1 MSSLS
6 LSVALC
12 CSLVSMHRKLTT
24 LNQIIEDGTIVI
36 VRLDDADEAYRA
48 SEAAIAGGIRAIEV
62 TLSTPGA
69 LRVIERLVE
78 AHGSNVSIGAGT
90 VLDAPSAYA
99 SISAGASFL
108 VSPHLSR
115 EMIRTAN
122 RYQVPTI
129 SGAYTPTEIVES
141 IEEGADIVKLFP
153 AEIGPEYVRA
163 VLAPLSHVA
172 LMPAGGVSAG
182 NAKTWFD
189 AGVVAVGVGSSIT
202 KAARPDG
209 DYSQV
214 TTAARDFLAAVR
226 DARQQ

>member
-1 MSSLS
+1 MSG
-6 LSVALC
+6 
-12 CSLVSMHRKLTT
+12 KLRT
-24 LNQIIEDGTIVI
+24 LNHIIDDGTIVI

-48 SEAAIAGGIRAIEV
+48 AAAAIEGGIRAIEI

-69 LRVIERLVE
+69 LRVIELLVE
-78 AHGSNVSIGAGT
+78 SHGSRASIGAGT

-129 SGAYTPTEIVES
+129 SGAYSPTEIVES

-153 AEIGPEYVRA
+153 AEIGPEYAKA
-163 VLAPLSHVA
+163 VLAPLAHVS
-172 LMPAGGVSAG
+172 LMPAGGVSAA
-182 NAKTWFD
+182 NVKTWFD
-189 AGVVAVGVGSSIT
+189 AGVCAVGAGSAIT

-209 DYSQV
+209 DYSRV

-226 DARQQ
+226 DARA

>member
-1 MSSLS
+1 MNG
-6 LSVALC
+6 
-12 CSLVSMHRKLTT
+12 KLRT
-24 LNQIIEDGTIVI
+24 LNHIIDDGTIVI

-48 SEAAIAGGIRAIEV
+48 AAAAIEGGIRAIEI

-69 LRVIERLVE
+69 LRVIEQLVE
-78 AHGSNVSIGAGT
+78 SHGSRASIGAGT
-90 VLDAPSAYA
+90 VLDASSAYA

-129 SGAYTPTEIVES
+129 SGAYSPTEIVES

-153 AEIGPEYVRA
+153 AEIGPEYAKA
-163 VLAPLSHVA
+163 VLAPLAHVS
-172 LMPAGGVSAG
+172 LMPAGGVTPA
-182 NAKTWFD
+182 NVNTWFD
-189 AGVVAVGVGSSIT
+189 AGVCAVGAGSAIT

-209 DYSQV
+209 DYTRV

-226 DARQQ
+226 DARA

>member
-1 MSSLS
+1 MSP
-6 LSVALC
+6 
-12 CSLVSMHRKLTT
+12 KLKT
-24 LNQIIEDGTIVI
+24 LNHIIEDGTVVI
-36 VRLDDADEAYRA
+36 VRLDSADEAYSA
-48 SEAAIAGGIRAIEV
+48 AAAAIEGGIRAIEI

-78 AHGSNVSIGAGT
+78 SHGSLASIGAGT
-90 VLDAPSAYA
+90 VLDAASASA

-129 SGAYTPTEIVES
+129 SGAYSPTEIVES

-153 AEIGPEYVRA
+153 AEIGPEYAKA
-163 VLAPLSHVA
+163 VLAPLAHVS
-172 LMPAGGVSAG
+172 LMPAGGVTTA
-182 NAKTWFD
+182 NVKTWFD
-189 AGVVAVGVGSSIT
+189 AGVCAVGVGSTIT

-209 DYSQV
+209 DYGRV
-214 TTAARDFLAAVR
+214 TAAARDFLAAVR
-226 DARQQ
+226 NARD

>member
-1 MSSLS
+1 
-6 LSVALC
+6 
-12 CSLVSMHRKLTT
+12 MHRKLRT
-24 LNQIIEDGTIVI
+24 LNQIVEDGTIAI
-36 VRLDDADEAYRA
+36 VRLDDADEAFRA

-69 LRVIERLVE
+69 LKVIERLVE
-78 AHGSNVSIGAGT
+78 QHGSEVSIGAGT

-122 RYQVPTI
+122 RYQVPTV
-129 SGAYTPTEIVES
+129 SGAYSPTEIVES
-141 IEEGADIVKLFP
+141 VEEGADIVKLFP
-153 AEIGPEYVRA
+153 AEIGPDYVRA
-163 VLAPLSHVA
+163 VLAPLAHVA
-172 LMPAGGVSAG
+172 LMPAGGVSTQ

-189 AGVVAVGVGSSIT
+189 AGVAAVGVGSAIT

-209 DYSQV
+209 DYSRV
-214 TTAARDFLAAVR
+214 TAAATAFLTAVR
-226 DARQQ
+226 EARLT

>member
-1 MSSLS
+1 MILFVD
-6 LSVALC
+6 LDVF
-12 CSLVSMHRKLTT
+12 SLVMHKKLDT
-24 LNQIIEDGTIVI
+24 LNRITQTGTVVI
-36 VRLDDADEAYRA
+36 VRLDNADEAYRA
-48 SEAAIAGGIRAIEV
+48 SEAAIAGGIKAIEV

-78 AHGSNVSIGAGT
+78 THGTDVAIGAGT
-90 VLDAPSAYA
+90 VLDSVSAYA

-141 IEEGADIVKLFP
+141 AEEGADIVKLFP
-153 AEIGPEYVRA
+153 AEIGAEYARA
-163 VLAPLSHVA
+163 VLAPLSHIA
-172 LMPAGGVSAG
+172 LMPAGGVTPS
-182 NAKTWFD
+182 NAKAWFA

-209 DYSQV
+209 DYSRV
-214 TTAARDFLAAVR
+214 TDAAAHFLKAVN
-226 DARQQ
+226 DAR